1 MPAEAWNKKVA
12 KRALP
17 PGTLRKA
24 VRVVVPI
31 CAEEDRTAAAGD
43 PSLVMW
49 LGLLNVELEQLVSFP
64 DLPFAEALVGVAN
77 DHFSFVT
84 AEAEPG
90 MKGMEAPFAALVRQS
105 SKDVTSSP
113 RGAARPKRRAAPIAA
128 PDLPPGLDPGVAQ
141 QALQAGVSRQALKG
155 RVLPSKRKRTT

>member
-1 MPAEAWNKKVA
+1 MAGASQCGA
-12 KRALP
+12 R
-17 PGTLRKA
+17 
-24 VRVVVPI
+24 
-31 CAEEDRTAAAGD
+31 AAG
-43 PSLVMW
+43 
-49 LGLLNVELEQLVSFP
+49 LLRDGSGDGFFP

-84 AEAEPG
+84 AESEPG

-141 QALQAGVSRQALKG
+141 QALQALQAGVSRQALKG
-155 RVLPSKRKRTT
+155 RVLPSKRKRATLQT